1 MQKILLIVAAALTL
15 ASCGQSWKTDYADV
29 IDPAVSRGW
38 RVTAVNVTV
47 PRTLTVSEEESYTPD
62 ADIVWREDELGPTD
76 RYQQVDAIMTNAIKR
91 GASGLRGSR
100 PVHLNATV
108 AQFHAL
114 SNKTRQRLE
123 NSGIHNIVFDA
134 QVVDART
141 GAPLSPVDRVY
152 AEFPAL
158 AGSEARAAMA
168 QGQTQKVRITNHVA
182 AVTAGWL
189 GSGPDVRQTFSR
201 LGR

>member
-1 MQKILLIVAAALTL
+1 MRKFLLIAAAAL
-15 ASCGQSWKTDYADV
+15 ASCGQVWKTDYQNV

-38 RVTAVNVTV
+38 RVTEINVTV
-47 PRTLTVSEEESYTPD
+47 PRTLTVSERESYAPE

-76 RYQQVDAIMTNAIKR
+76 RYQQVDAIITNAIQK
-91 GASGLRGSR
+91 GASGLRGSK
-100 PVHLNATV
+100 PVRLNATV
-108 AQFHAL
+108 VQFHAL
-114 SNKTRQRLE
+114 TNKTRQRLE

-141 GAPLSPVDRVY
+141 GAPLSPVDRIY

-168 QGQTQKVRITNHVA
+168 RGQTQKVRIIAHVA
-182 AVTAGWL
+182 SVIAGWL
-189 GSGPDVRQTFSR
+189 GTGPDVRRTFTRS
-201 LGR
+201 GR